1 MHPTIYGNSRSHSWH
16 NTGMQ
21 SLCVV
26 GIYINNCVLHY
37 QEGQQEDRELETHTT
52 PEETAEENL
61 KEAEKKDSEK
71 DSFQDTEDLLSE
83 MKALENCD
91 SYGCTRPRQKHLGI
105 KTITTR
111 SKAKNTV

>member
-1 MHPTIYGNSRSHSWH
+1 METAEAIHGIIQVCSPFVLLVYILITVCYTIRKVSRKTESWKH
-16 NTGMQ
+16 
-21 SLCVV
+21 
-26 GIYINNCVLHY
+26 IY
-37 QEGQQEDRELETHTT
+37 TT